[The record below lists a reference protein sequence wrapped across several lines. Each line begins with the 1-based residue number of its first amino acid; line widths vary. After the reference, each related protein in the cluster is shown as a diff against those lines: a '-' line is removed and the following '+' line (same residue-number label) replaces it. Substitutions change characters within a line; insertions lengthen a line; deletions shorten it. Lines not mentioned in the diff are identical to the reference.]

1 MLRLETHLCPI
12 DDEALCRR
20 IIGLTQWTF
29 GGEDFSSQK
38 VLRGDYADSSDVLLC
53 LGFIE
58 DELAG
63 STIGIIGMD
72 YPGLGLIADVT
83 TLPEYRGQGIAGQ
96 LCDAATEYFK
106 MNHGNWLLLGT
117 NEENA
122 RRIYERAGFAEHAGN
137 VMIWNPAGADLS
149 SAYWGTSTEE
159 VRIRPAAWGD
169 LPRLVMLYTCD
180 LPWPVSHWQREL
192 VSSAFTRQARAV
204 SSAGPTWHLT
214 VDGGGSWIVAENR
227 DGAIVGAVTL
237 TRGGTPLTQH
247 AAVVDLAVHPAY
259 ASASD
264 ILLKTALDDARVRK
278 ITSLSAYLSSQHEDQ
293 RAVFTSA
300 GFTQCGKIPG
310 ALKFEDQ
317 SVDVEIFHLAR
328 TS

>member
-1 MLRLETHLCPI
+1 V
-12 DDEALCRR
+12 CRR

-29 GGEDFSSQK
+29 GGEDFSGQK

-53 LGFIE
+53 LGFHE

-63 STIGIIGMD
+63 TTIGIMGKD

-83 TLPEYRGQGIAGQ
+83 TLPEYRGLGIAGQ

-106 MNHGNWLLLGT
+106 RNHGNWLLLGT

-122 RRIYERAGFAEHAGN
+122 RRIYERAGFTEHVGN
-137 VMIWNPAGADLS
+137 VMIWNPAGDELS
-149 SAYWGTSTEE
+149 SAYWGTATED
-159 VRIRPAAWGD
+159 VKIRSAEWGD

-180 LPWPVSHWQREL
+180 LLWPVSHWQRDL
-192 VSSAFTRQARAV
+192 VSSAFAHQARAV

-214 VDGGGSWIVAENR
+214 AEAGGSWNVAENR

-259 ASASD
+259 VSVSD
-264 ILLKTALDDARVRK
+264 VLLKAALDDARERK
-278 ITSLSAYLSSQHEDQ
+278 ITSLSAYVSSQHKDQ
-293 RAVFTSA
+293 CAVFTSA
-300 GFTQCGKIPG
+300 GFTQCGRIPG
-310 ALKFEDQ
+310 ALRYEDQ

-328 TS
+328 TTS